1 MTIDQTYL
9 YYLWEKSTF
18 QLIHKNAIWIL
29 LMLFLTAAAS
39 WHLAT
44 ILNKHN
50 ARTKEA
56 RLARKVALS
65 YVCCALALW
74 LIGFIT

>member
-1 MTIDQTYL
+1 MMIDITYL

-18 QLIHKNAIWIL
+18 QLLHKNAIWIL
-29 LMLFLTAAAS
+29 LVLFLTVAAA

-50 ARTKEA
+50 ARTKETK
-56 RLARKVALS
+56 LAHKIALG
-65 YVCCALALW
+65 YIGCALALW
-74 LIGFIT
+74 LLSFIA